1 MSQRQTSPSEDD
13 IDSPPAG
20 PRTVPFPHVTPSEP
34 QAPSHGH
41 ASPKTPRLTLAS
53 SGENPSQ
60 VPSILLS
67 IEQQIKAEK
76 IIPYP
81 RYNDLPHNNDV
92 MLIKLKKPAILNKYV
107 KPIPLTK
114 SCSSEGM
121 NCLVSGWGRTG
132 AGPASTLQCLDLPVL
147 SMKQCMNAYR
157 SVITKNMFCA
167 GFMKGGKDS
176 CQGDSGGPVVCNG
189 KLQGVVS
196 FGQGCAQPG
205 YPGVYVELCRYN
217 SWINHTIATN

>member
-1 MSQRQTSPSEDD
+1 MSSLSNRR
-13 IDSPPAG
+13 DSLRIQLG
-20 PRTVPFPHVTPSEP
+20 KHNLLV
-34 QAPSHGH
+34 
-41 ASPKTPRLTLAS
+41 
-53 SGENPSQ
+53 GENT
-60 VPSILLS
+60 
-67 IEQQIKAEK
+67 EQQIEAEK

-81 RYNDLPHNNDV
+81 RYDNRTYDNDV

-107 KPIPLTK
+107 KLIPLTK

-121 NCLVSGWGRTG
+121 NCLVSGWGTT
-132 AGPASTLQCLDLPVL
+132 ADGPASTLQCLDLPVL
-147 SMKQCMNAYR
+147 SKKTCTDAYG
-157 SVITKNMFCA
+157 SIITKNMFCA

-196 FGQGCAQPG
+196 FGRGCARPR

-217 SWINHTIATN
+217 SWIKRTIATN